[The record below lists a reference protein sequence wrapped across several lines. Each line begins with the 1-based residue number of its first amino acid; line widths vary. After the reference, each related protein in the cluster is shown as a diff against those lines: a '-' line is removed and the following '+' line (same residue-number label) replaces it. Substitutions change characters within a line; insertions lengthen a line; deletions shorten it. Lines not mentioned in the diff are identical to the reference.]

1 MFFLQVIQNKSLLIS
16 SPLNKYSY
24 FCPNYFFFPIFE
36 KCGKWF
42 HFICLWHAVE
52 FEDYI
57 KFLCSL
63 PNTTS
68 RDIYLA
74 TGVACETPTDTPS
87 DLNLP
92 SITISS
98 LRGCQLIR
106 RYVKNVAGKA
116 ETYLAAV
123 HAPDGVSVHVNPSW
137 FEIGLDGIQHLEI
150 TFNVTEASESFSFG
164 ELVFI
169 GSLDHIVRL
178 PLVVRPML

>member
-1 MFFLQVIQNKSLLIS
+1 MIYLS
-16 SPLNKYSY
+16 
-24 FCPNYFFFPIFE
+24 
-36 KCGKWF
+36 
-42 HFICLWHAVE
+42 VE

-68 RDIYLA
+68 RDIFLA
-74 TGVACETPTDTPS
+74 TGVTCEASTDTPS

-98 LRGCQLIR
+98 LRGCQPIR

-116 ETYLAAV
+116 ETYLPAV
-123 HAPDGVSVHVNPSW
+123 HVPDGVSVHVNPSW
-137 FEIGLDGIQHLEI
+137 FEIGPDGIQHLEI
-150 TFNVTEASESFSFG
+150 TFNVTEASESFNFG
-164 ELVFI
+164 ELVLI
-169 GSLDHIVRL
+169 GSLDHVVRL